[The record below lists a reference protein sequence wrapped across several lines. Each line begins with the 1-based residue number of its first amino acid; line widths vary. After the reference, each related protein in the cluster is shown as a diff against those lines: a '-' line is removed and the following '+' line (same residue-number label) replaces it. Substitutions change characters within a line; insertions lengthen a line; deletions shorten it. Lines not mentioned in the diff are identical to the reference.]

1 MLCQEIKYT
10 AEIAKEL
17 NLRLETVYIG
27 GGTPTTFSAEQLTK
41 LITAINASFDMKKCR
56 EFTIEAG
63 RPDTITREKLEWW
76 L

>member
-1 MLCQEIKYT
+1 MSGIKYT

-41 LITAINASFDMKKCR
+41 LITAINASFDMKNAENLR
-56 EFTIEAG
+56 
-63 RPDTITREKLEWW
+63 
-76 L
+76 